1 MLFKTFLV
9 LGNVTVGLRDSLLEL
24 ADFFLFLLDSSL
36 TLLLQL
42 FHSVAVLE
50 FDPVELVL
58 VALSQLVKFRFK
70 FLLQV

>member
-1 MLFKTFLV
+1 MLFQTFLV
-9 LGNVTVGLRDSLLEL
+9 LGHVSVGLRDSLLEL